1 MVAKAL
7 MIQGTGSNVGK
18 SILVAGLCRI
28 FLQDGFRVAPFK
40 SQNMA
45 LNSFVTRKGGEMGRA
60 QVVQAQACR
69 LEPDVTM
76 NPILLKPTTDVGAQ
90 VILMGKPVGNMSVEE
105 YIDYKREVFPGVV
118 DAYRELAEGYD
129 IIVMEGAGSPAE
141 INLKEHDIVNMKM
154 AHAAGAKVILA
165 GDIDKGGV
173 FASLVGTMELLDEEE
188 REKVKGFVINK
199 FRGRVELL
207 EPGLDF
213 LTGKTGI
220 ETLGVIPYMDNLA
233 LPQEDSVEFK
243 SGLPGEAKP
252 RGNDCVN
259 IAVMDL
265 PHISNFTDIDPFY
278 LEPDV
283 KIRVVRSGQPIGNP
297 DAVILPGSRN
307 VIADLKKLHDEGYGR
322 QLHELALKGAAVVG
336 ICGGYQML
344 GSVIR
349 DPHHIESSRML
360 ANGMKLLEVTTSLTP
375 EKKLTQVKGRHM
387 GSGFRVLG
395 YEIHHGETEK
405 GGLCAMFEL
414 EGGRLDGSVNPRGNV
429 WGTYIHGV
437 FDRDEFRRWFI
448 DGLRTRRGLQP
459 LGEVQARYDI
469 EKELDRLAGVMRR
482 RLRMDNI
489 YRMLGL
495 TSHGR

>member
-1 MVAKAL
+1 
-7 MIQGTGSNVGK
+7 
-18 SILVAGLCRI
+18 
-28 FLQDGFRVAPFK
+28 
-40 SQNMA
+40 
-45 LNSFVTRKGGEMGRA
+45 
-60 QVVQAQACR
+60 
-69 LEPDVTM
+69 
-76 NPILLKPTTDVGAQ
+76 
-90 VILMGKPVGNMSVEE
+90 MGKPVGNMSVEE
-105 YIDYKREVFPGVV
+105 YINYKREVFPGVIN
-118 DAYRELAEGYD
+118 AYGELAKDYD

-154 AHAAGAKVILA
+154 ARAAGAKVILT

-173 FASLVGTMELLDEEE
+173 FASLVGTLELLDGEE
-188 REKVKGFVINK
+188 REKIKGFLINK

-207 EPGLDF
+207 QPGLDF
-213 LTGKTGI
+213 LTRKTGI

-243 SGLPGEAKP
+243 SSPAGETTP

-259 IAVMDL
+259 IAIMDL

-278 LEPDV
+278 LEPDI
-283 KIRVVRSGQPIGNP
+283 KIRVVRPGQPIGNP

-307 VIADLKKLHDEGYGR
+307 VIADLKKLHDEGYDR
-322 QLHELALKGAAVVG
+322 QLHDLALKGAAVVG

-387 GSGFRVLG
+387 GSGFQVLG
-395 YEIHHGETEK
+395 YEIHHGETDK
-405 GGLCAMFEL
+405 GELRAMFEL
-414 EGGRLDGSVNPRGNV
+414 QGGRLDGAVNSRGNV

-437 FDRDEFRRWFI
+437 FDGDEFRRWFI
-448 DGLRTRRGLQP
+448 DGLRTRRGLEP
-459 LGEVQARYDI
+459 LREVQARYDI
-469 EKELDRLAGVMRR
+469 ERELDRLAGIMRLH
-482 RLRMDNI
+482 LRMDKI
-489 YRMLGL
+489 YHMLGL
-495 TSHGR
+495 TNQGL